1 MFVNF
6 WYKLT
11 WLSCR
16 RVTKQL
22 QEEGIVV
29 DEESEDM
36 REEAQDNMSDSSDEN
51 LEDLVSEI
59 SDIQIQVITWGDDD

>member
-1 MFVNF
+1 MLIF
-6 WYKLT
+6 WCT

-22 QEEGIVV
+22 QEEGIVI
-29 DEESEDM
+29 DEESEDI
-36 REEAQDNMSDSSDEN
+36 REDHQDNMSDSSDEN